1 MKAIEGFPIQ
11 LPEILSEL
19 LKLKKSERIHNVT
32 ESINKQFHLQDLK
45 KW

>member
-1 MKAIEGFPIQ
+1 MKAIEGFPMQ

-19 LKLKKSERIHNVT
+19 LKLKKSERIHSVT
-32 ESINKQFHLQDLK
+32 ESINKQFHVQDLK